1 MEGKIGV
8 RCGRRVEGVS
18 DLGLDVGEGNEVG
31 GLFTDDE
38 MPHEI
43 PQDLKKEKVDVEFV

>member
-8 RCGRRVEGVS
+8 RSVRKVKGVS
-18 DLGLDVGEGNEVG
+18 DLGLDVGEGDQVG

-43 PQDLKKEKVDVEFV
+43 P